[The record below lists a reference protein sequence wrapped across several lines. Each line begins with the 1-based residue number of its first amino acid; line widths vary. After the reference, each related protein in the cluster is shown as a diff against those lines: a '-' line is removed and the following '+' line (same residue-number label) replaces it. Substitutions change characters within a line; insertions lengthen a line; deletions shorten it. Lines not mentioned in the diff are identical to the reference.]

1 MVVWGGGIT
10 SLQAASWLNGGG
22 YDRNQRTRARR
33 CELQGWYRKVVLG
46 GLLRRTLKRI
56 LVPRAI
62 LDPAIG
68 PGHLAG
74 PVHLPVTKV
83 AHILATAGPGHCAHA
98 VRQIGLPVDGPPFT
112 LLDPSIFPRNCPD
125 ARGSVII
132 PVSLFLHPIG
142 GYPCSADAVRPA
154 IPPLAFLK
162 SPVRIGNPS
171 LTMRLFIL
179 DPAFVDRPVSHHE
192 ATRLP

>member
-1 MVVWGGGIT
+1 MGVWGGGIT
-10 SLQAASWLNGGG
+10 SLQAASWLNRGV
-22 YDRNQRTRARR
+22 YDRKQRTRARR
-33 CELQGWYRKVVLG
+33 YERQGWYRKVVLG

-83 AHILATAGPGHCAHA
+83 AHILAAAGPGHCAHA
-98 VRQIGLPVDGPPFT
+98 VRQIGLPVDGLPFP
-112 LLDPSIFPRNCPD
+112 LIGSPVFPGNRPA
-125 ARGSVII
+125 ARGPVII
-132 PVSLFLHPIG
+132 PGSLFLHPIG
-142 GYPCSADAVRPA
+142 DHPRSADAVRPA

-171 LTMRLFIL
+171 LTMRLLVL
-179 DPAFVDRPVSHHE
+179 DPAFVDRSVSHHE